1 MAADHLV
8 RLRHFAFD
16 HRWSIAIFIAALV
29 VRLHWNLVVHPLGE
43 YIYSDMNGYDSRAAR
58 LVSDP
63 LEPYEYYAFFPFG
76 THLLVALFKAA
87 FGNDNFTPIG
97 IMYAFGGAL
106 CVLAAHRVA
115 LSLSST
121 RWVPHAVGLLGIF
134 YYPHV
139 AIGGYLLS
147 ELPFSALFMGAV
159 WCSVRLLDHGRMR
172 DAVLMGILCGFAA
185 WVRPQVLMAVAV
197 LGLFW
202 LVRRRSLP
210 NVRLTHLVAAAVPL
224 ALLLGLSA
232 AHFRYQTGRTGLV
245 SENGPFNMV
254 FGRCHNSKIESL
266 PDGKGHGKVH
276 FRPPEFLQLNNLLAR
291 RQKEGRE
298 PPIELDPVIGDVLQY
313 PGYIGDR
320 EVHSAYIR
328 ECMDKTTAW
337 RQAEYSYVNAI
348 LLWRYNVPWPDSGRA
363 QWREP
368 SRLWTRAH
376 EILFALPSVLFLFA
390 LGPRRCVRQGWVAV
404 HMLAVIVV
412 AAIYFGGTRHRASY
426 DLLFLFFAF
435 EVYAVVGAWVWRF
448 AAPRIARLRARRVPQ
463 PGAGRTPLVH
473 GPDQSTPPGPAAP
486 HDSSSS

>member
-147 ELPFSALFMGAV
+147 ELPFSALFPFRHQQANMLCPGSFARCALRGGAETGQWV
-159 WCSVRLLDHGRMR
+159 DGR
-172 DAVLMGILCGFAA
+172 AA
-185 WVRPQVLMAVAV
+185 
-197 LGLFW
+197 GW
-202 LVRRRSLP
+202 LVGACRISQR
-210 NVRLTHLVAAAVPL
+210 TAHAV
-224 ALLLGLSA
+224 
-232 AHFRYQTGRTGLV
+232 
-245 SENGPFNMV
+245 
-254 FGRCHNSKIESL
+254 
-266 PDGKGHGKVH
+266 D
-276 FRPPEFLQLNNLLAR
+276 
-291 RQKEGRE
+291 
-298 PPIELDPVIGDVLQY
+298 
-313 PGYIGDR
+313 
-320 EVHSAYIR
+320 
-328 ECMDKTTAW
+328 
-337 RQAEYSYVNAI
+337 
-348 LLWRYNVPWPDSGRA
+348 
-363 QWREP
+363 
-368 SRLWTRAH
+368 
-376 EILFALPSVLFLFA
+376 
-390 LGPRRCVRQGWVAV
+390 
-404 HMLAVIVV
+404 
-412 AAIYFGGTRHRASY
+412 RHRA
-426 DLLFLFFAF
+426 L
-435 EVYAVVGAWVWRF
+435 
-448 AAPRIARLRARRVPQ
+448 
-463 PGAGRTPLVH
+463 
-473 GPDQSTPPGPAAP
+473 
-486 HDSSSS
+486 